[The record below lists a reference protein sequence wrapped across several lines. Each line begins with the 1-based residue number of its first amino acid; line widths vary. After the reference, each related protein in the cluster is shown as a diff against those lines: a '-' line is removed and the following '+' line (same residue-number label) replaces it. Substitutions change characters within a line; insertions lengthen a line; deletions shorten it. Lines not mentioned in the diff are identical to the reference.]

1 MMALHAFKGQEEIAK
16 TLWTDSNRLNKIDK
30 NNEADGSDN

>member
-16 TLWTDSNRLNKIDK
+16 AARAESNRLNKIAKCNDDT
-30 NNEADGSDN
+30 ER